1 MSYLLQAVARA
12 LKGDKARVD
21 GNLPAVIYGAGGAS
35 ENLSLVYA
43 DFEKMFRE
51 AGEASLIDLKINDKD
66 AGKVLVHEVQYD
78 PVSGRMVHV
87 DLLRIDMNKP
97 LTAHVD
103 LKYVGEAPAVKELG
117 GTLVHNV
124 DEVEVR
130 CLPKDLVSHIDVNVS
145 SLKTFDD
152 VIKVKDLI
160 LPNGVEVVKP
170 HAEDVLATAS
180 PALTEEQIKAMED
193 ASKTADISKIEVAG
207 KKKEEEG
214 EGEGEDKAAAPSEE
228 KKD

>member
-1 MSYLLQAVARA
+1 MSYLLQAVTRA

-51 AGEASLIDLKINDKD
+51 AGEASLIDLKVDAKD

-78 PVSGRMVHV
+78 PVSSRMVHV
-87 DLLRIDMNKP
+87 DFLRIDMNKP

-103 LKYVGEAPAVKELG
+103 LRYVGEAPAVKELG
-117 GTLVHNV
+117 GTLVHNI
-124 DEVEVR
+124 DEVEVK
-130 CLPKDLVSHIDVNVS
+130 CLPKDLVSHIDVDVS

-152 VIKVKDLI
+152 VIKVKNLV
-160 LPNGVEVVKP
+160 LPNGIEVVKP

-207 KKKEEEG
+207 KKKEEEEENAG
-214 EGEGEDKAAAPSEE
+214 EAAASGEE